1 MGIVRC
7 EKARNVSNIMYQ
19 AYRSYFNYKD
29 FSTANRS
36 EKNSPP
42 ELFELF
48 EFQFFL
54 FSPRC
59 SALISCWIICCFH
72 SMRYCYNNSKKGKQ
86 NYSSQKDSI
95 SCIRPRSLRFVSIF
109 QLTKLYKCTWSFY
122 ESPFQEN
129 LGFFERYPVD
139 INDNREKAR
148 KGRVKGEG
156 EVGGV
161 LFVTSRRLH

>member
-29 FSTANRS
+29 FATANRS

-86 NYSSQKDSI
+86 SYSSQKDSI
-95 SCIRPRSLRFVSIF
+95 SFIHARYLFVSIF

-156 EVGGV
+156 EVDGV